1 MPAYP
6 TLVVNGVNMYD
17 PRWALADDQ
26 RLRQLPGRRG
36 FSVTVPGRSGAIV
49 PRRSVRDSAVFT
61 VDLWVVG
68 LGSSPAARVAD
79 LERSLWA
86 LDSLFANNGEMFPV
100 QYVAGPLATDILV
113 AQCRRIGDTTP
124 ERAGNGDAAKVSF
137 VLEIPSGEWR
147 DPAPVVGSVNYP
159 WSNSI
164 SLTGLGGSANE
175 ITDAQLAVQG
185 PFNDV
190 QIQDPVTLQYVTFR
204 SSGSIPVVGQ
214 GKFVRFDM
222 ATMSARYMT
231 GLSWAEGAGSD
242 CSSWVINGGPGAGRS
257 WLPLVPRING
267 VDPTSRSIRLNV
279 GVYGSPAAPLTV
291 NGPGTR
297 FHYRAKRS
305 F

>member
-159 WSNSI
+159 WTNSNSH
-164 SLTGLGGSANE
+164 TGLGGSANE
-175 ITDAQLAVQG
+175 ITDAVIAVEG
-185 PFNDV
+185 PFTNV
-190 QIQDPVTLQYVTFR
+190 LIQDPVTLQYVTFT
-204 SSGSIPVVGQ
+204 SGGSIAKVSAGQ
-214 GKFVRFDM
+214 FVRFDL
-222 ATMSARYMT
+222 ATMTARYMQGLNWTDPT
-231 GLSWAEGAGSD
+231 GLD
-242 CSSWVINGGPGAGRS
+242 VTSWVTNGGPGAGRS
-257 WLPLVPRING
+257 WLPLIPRING
-267 VDPTSRSIRLNV
+267 VDPTSRSIRLNI
-279 GVYGSPAAPLTV
+279 GVYGSPVAPQGT
-291 NGPGTR
+291 GGGTR